1 MSSKLL
7 GAALRGLGKAIGK
20 SPGTSSKLR
29 SKNIQD
35 FLKETKLKARELT
48 KPSPEAKKQQLKKF
62 VDIRKRTK
70 ATRNKRKF
78 D

>member
-1 MSSKLL
+1 MAGLL
-7 GAALRGLGKAIGK
+7 GAALRGLGKAVSK
-20 SPGTSSKLR
+20 SPGTSGKLR

-48 KPSPEAKKQQLKKF
+48 KPSEKAKKEQVKKF
-62 VDIRKRTK
+62 VDIRKKTK
-70 ATRNKRKF
+70 SIRNKKRF

>member
-1 MSSKLL
+1 MSKLL
-7 GAALRGLGKAIGK
+7 GMALRGLGSAMRKT
-20 SPGTSSKLR
+20 PGTGGKLR

-48 KPSPEAKKQQLKKF
+48 KPSEKAKKEQVKKF
-62 VDIRKRTK
+62 VDIRKKTK
-70 ATRNKRKF
+70 SIRNKKRF